1 MKQWFLLIGCVAAL
15 GTISCE
21 DKEAKDNT
29 QDATD
34 EAIVVS
40 PRKNL
45 FQKLEA
51 DQTGVTFSNT
61 LKEDVATM
69 ENLFNFDY
77 FYNGAG
83 VGVADLDN
91 DGLQD
96 VFFAGNQV
104 PNVLYK
110 NKGDFTFEDISDSAG
125 INTSKVWANGVTFAD
140 VNADGWLDIYVSQ
153 GGPKQRDDRHNLLYI
168 NNGDLTFTESAAAY
182 GLDDNGISTQAVFFD
197 YDKDGDLDCV
207 VSNENEFYGVDPVSF
222 YKRMESAE
230 NLMNSSTHLYQNN
243 GGTFTNVTKEAGMLN
258 ASFGLGITVSDIN
271 NDGWLDV
278 YVANDYYVPDAM
290 YINNGNGRFTNKI
303 KQQTNQVS
311 FYGMGVDIADINND
325 GMQDIFVL
333 DMASTDHV
341 RSKTLMASM
350 NLDRFSLLV
359 DTYQMPYQYMYNSL
373 QLNVNDGIF
382 HNISQQAGIAKTD
395 WSWAGLMADL
405 DYDGAKDI
413 YVTNGYRRYALDND
427 IRAQVAQVQQAYQ
440 GNVPLE
446 VKQKL
451 YDALPS
457 EKLSNIMF
465 WNSEE
470 LHFENKAYE
479 WGLAHPSFSNGA
491 AYADLDN
498 DGDLDLV
505 VNNIDEA
512 AFVYKN
518 QTVEKGLNNFV
529 SIKTKGTTSESFAKV
544 TAIIDGQTQVVESKR
559 VRGYLSAVQT
569 DAFFGIGKAT
579 KADTIRV
586 EWPSGKSQ
594 EQYNVAANSTLS
606 FNEADATTFTNRSK
620 SGNALMQPLTSTLG
634 IDFTHKENDFNDFE
648 EETLLPFKQS
658 TFGPFMAKGD
668 VNGDGL
674 QDLFIGGSVGQA
686 GSVYIQ
692 TSTGFSKMASSS
704 LTEDRGYEDMEAVF
718 FDVDSDGDLDLY
730 VVSGGNEFEL
740 FSSKYQDRIYLNNG
754 SGNFTRGR
762 LEMLPVET
770 QSGKSVATIDFDN
783 DGDLDLLVG
792 NRIEPRHYPKAGSS
806 VLLENQE
813 GKLVDVTK
821 EKAPSLASY
830 GIANSII
837 ATDYDK
843 DGWQD
848 ILVVGEWA
856 GIGLFKNN
864 NGVFEDQSAA
874 LGLANQKGWWFATQ
888 EIDLNGDTYP
898 DFVVG
903 NVGLNSKYK
912 ATTYSPFKVYAN
924 DFDDNGTF
932 DVVLSTQYNGKE
944 VPARGREC
952 SSGQMPFIVD
962 KFETYNAYANASL
975 YDIYG
980 EKLNTAYHK
989 EVNQFAHLALLS
1001 DGQGGFTIQELPA
1014 LAQKAPITDFE
1025 TIKSATGQDVVLAI
1039 GNIYN
1044 TEVET
1049 PRLDMGSGAML
1060 QFAGQQVSVVN
1071 LDKSGFFV
1079 NGDAKSLAVI
1089 DHKGMGKKICVVGIN
1104 NGPVQVFQI
1113 N

>member
-1 MKQWFLLIGCVAAL
+1 MKQWYLLLVFVVLL
-15 GTISCE
+15 GAISCE
-21 DKEAKDNT
+21 DKKTTTITDT
-29 QDATD
+29 TD

-45 FQKLEA
+45 FQKLDA

-61 LKEDVATM
+61 LKEDVSTM

-83 VGVADLDN
+83 VGVADLNN

-96 VFFAGNQV
+96 LFFAGNQV
-104 PNVLYK
+104 PNALYL
-110 NKGDFTFEDISDSAG
+110 NKGDFTFQDISDSAG
-125 INTSKVWANGVTFAD
+125 INANKVWANGVTFAD

-153 GGPKQRDDRHNLLYI
+153 GGPKQRNDRHNLLYI
-168 NNGDLTFTESAAAY
+168 NNGDLTFTESAASY
-182 GLDDNGISTQAVFFD
+182 GLNDNGISTQAVFFD
-197 YDKDGDLDCV
+197 YDRDGDLDCV
-207 VSNENEFYGVDPVSF
+207 VSNENEFYGQDPVSF
-222 YKRMESAE
+222 YKRMESPE
-230 NLMNSSTHLYQNN
+230 NLMNSSTHLYKNN
-243 GGTFTNVTKEAGMLN
+243 GGTFTNVTKQAGMLN
-258 ASFGLGITVSDIN
+258 ASFGLGIAVSDIN
-271 NDGWLDV
+271 SDGWLDV

-290 YINNGNGRFTNKI
+290 YINNGNGTFTNKI

-359 DTYQMPYQYMYNSL
+359 DTYDMPYQYMYNSL
-373 QLNVNDGIF
+373 QLNVNDGMF
-382 HNISQQAGIAKTD
+382 HNISQQAGISKTD
-395 WSWAGLMADL
+395 WSWAGLMTDL

-465 WNSEE
+465 YNSSA

-505 VNNIDEA
+505 VNNIDDP

-518 QTVEKGLNNFV
+518 QTVEKDLNNFISV
-529 SIKTKGTTSESFAKV
+529 ATKGNTSESFAKV
-544 TAIIDGQTQVVESKR
+544 TAIIGDQVQVIESKR

-586 EWPSGKSQ
+586 EWPSGKSE
-594 EQYNVAANSTLS
+594 EQYNIAANSKLA
-606 FNEADATTFTNRSK
+606 FNEADATIMPAQSNTDAAVMTMLS
-620 SGNALMQPLTSTLG
+620 STLG
-634 IDFTHKENDFNDFE
+634 IDFSHKENDFNDFE
-648 EETLLPFKQS
+648 AETLLPFKQS
-658 TFGPFMAKGD
+658 TFGPFTTKGD
-668 VNGDGL
+668 FTGDGL
-674 QDLFIGGSVGQA
+674 EDLFIGGAAGQA
-686 GSVYIQ
+686 GALFAQ
-692 TSTGFSKMASSS
+692 TATGFRKMNSAT
-704 LTEDRGYEDMEAVF
+704 LLEDKAYEDMEALF
-718 FDVDSDGDLDLY
+718 FDADSDGDLDLY

-740 FSSKYQDRIYLNNG
+740 FSDMYQDRLYLNDG
-754 SGNFTRGR
+754 SGSFGKA
-762 LEMLPVET
+762 EKGVIPVQT
-770 QSGKSVATIDFDN
+770 QSGKSIAAIDFDK
-783 DGDLDLLVG
+783 DGDLDLVVG
-792 NRIEPRHYPKAGSS
+792 NRIEPRHYPKAAKS
-806 VLLENQE
+806 VLLENQD
-813 GKLVDVTK
+813 GRFTDVTAQ
-821 EKAPSLASY
+821 KAVPLSNY
-830 GIANSII
+830 GIVNSVVI
-837 ATDYDK
+837 ADYDK

-848 ILVVGEWA
+848 ILVVGEWE

-864 NGVFEDQSAA
+864 NGVFEDQSTTY
-874 LGLANQKGWWFATQ
+874 GLDQHKGWWFAAAQ
-888 EIDLNGDTYP
+888 SDLNGDSYP
-898 DFVVG
+898 DFVLG
-903 NVGLNSKYK
+903 NMGLNSKYK
-912 ATTYSPFKVYAN
+912 ATAYKPFKVYAT

-980 EKLNTAYHK
+980 EKLNTAYQK
-989 EVNQFAHLALLS
+989 QVTEYAHMVLLS
-1001 DGQGGFTIQELPA
+1001 DGKGGYTTQLLPP
-1014 LAQKAPITDFE
+1014 LAQRAPITDFQVV
-1025 TIKSATGQDVVLAI
+1025 TNPSGQDVVLAI

-1049 PRLDMGSGAML
+1049 PRMDMGSGTAL
-1060 QFAGQQVSVVN
+1060 RFVN
-1071 LDKSGFFV
+1071 GKFVYTDVDKSGFFV
-1079 NGDAKSLAVI
+1079 NADAKSLVVL
-1089 DHKGMGKKICVVGIN
+1089 DHKGLGEKVCVVGIN
-1104 NGPVQVFQI
+1104 NGPVKVLQV